1 MYRDTRGDTRPR
13 LKRRTRDA
21 HLFGIIAGCRSF
33 VSSLKISSRVKYAF
47 SNEDPLW
54 RIERDRG
61 FAFFFVRRVPRKPN
75 RSTLFLIDIRY
86 STLRTGKDL
95 LGPARLSKNDGNDR
109 KVNLKNSVRLQH
121 HRLLSD
127 VFEFT

>member
-13 LKRRTRDA
+13 VKRRTRDT

-86 STLRTGKDL
+86 SMPRTGKDL
-95 LGPARLSKNDGNDR
+95 LGPARLSKNGQKR
-109 KVNLKNSVRLQH
+109 
-121 HRLLSD
+121 
-127 VFEFT
+127 